1 MPLDREAVAPP
12 SPEATDLQYKY
23 LPPQAVKLV
32 APNEREFPVPIREV
46 GWLRVVTIAYPPFIT
61 HRVGIVK

>member
-32 APNEREFPVPIREV
+32 APNERVFPVPILVAGSE
-46 GWLRVVTIAYPPFIT
+46 
-61 HRVGIVK
+61 